1 MGPRATHSNLG
12 RFSILS
18 PRKRLGVTPS
28 PLQTSPHRP
37 SPFSLT
43 LLQAHV
49 LLSLIHVQ
57 SYQRF
62 RDSFPGR
69 VHQDWDGQRNK
80 GRDRKGKWEGS
91 GSQWE
96 GLGKGRG
103 AGKGPIWGKQGFS
116 RK

>member
-1 MGPRATHSNLG
+1 MTPPFG
-12 RFSILS
+12 RLVCHA
-18 PRKRLGVTPS
+18 P
-28 PLQTSPHRP
+28 RP

-49 LLSLIHVQ
+49 LLSLFHVQ

-80 GRDRKGKWEGS
+80 GNIRET
-91 GSQWE
+91 
-96 GLGKGRG
+96 GKG
-103 AGKGPIWGKQGFS
+103 
-116 RK
+116 